1 MRRSDRSNQIKESTN
16 DAVRSALRANRQGLT
31 TNQISEITSLTCS
44 AIYNALYRLPEVW
57 IDSWLL
63 TGTQGRPSAV
73 WKIVPDNCPSP
84 KASGRKKSTKRNR
97 VVQ

>member
-1 MRRSDRSNQIKESTN
+1 MRREERNKLRIDTTN
-16 DAVRSALRANRQGLT
+16 DAVRKALRDNRGGLT
-31 TNQISEITSLTCS
+31 TKQVS
-44 AIYNALYRLPEVW
+44 AITGLTGAAVYNALYRLPEVW

-73 WKIVPDNCPSP
+73 WKIVPDDCPSP
-84 KASGRKKSTKRNR
+84 KASGRKKSTKRKK